1 MSHSDEIKKAHKL
14 QEDLLKTYEGKV
26 LDDVFNG
33 EISESS
39 QGHCYKIE
47 ESFNLKLKTIDKK
60 RALSQILG
68 DMKLIPGIGSS
79 KERMLKDNG
88 YQSIEDLLE
97 HPQFSKKAAEFLD
110 KLQKSKT
117 PLDYTCACY
126 SNSHPHVL
134 LSSSLEGT
142 DDLLFFD
149 IETMGLKD
157 LPVILIG
164 MASLSQDHIE
174 VKQYLSTDLKNEKVI
189 LDGFLSDLQDDTI
202 FVSFNGRSFDL
213 PFIRGRARYNGINAD
228 FNQHHLDLLH
238 FSRRTWG
245 GKLPNCRLQTLEKH
259 LLGMKRHGDVPSSMV
274 PGFYKKY
281 IQTGNIGPLVP
292 IIEHNK
298 QDVITLAK
306 ILSLLYEEIDE

>member
-1 MSHSDEIKKAHKL
+1 MSHSDKIKKAHKL
-14 QEDLLKTYEGKV
+14 QDDLLKTYEEKV
-26 LDDVFNG
+26 LDEVFNG
-33 EISESS
+33 ELYETSH
-39 QGHCYKIE
+39 GHCYKIE
-47 ESFNLKLKTIDKK
+47 ESFNLKLKTINKK
-60 RALSQILG
+60 RALSQILC
-68 DMKLIPGIGSS
+68 DMKLIPGIGNS
-79 KERMLKDNG
+79 KERMLKDDG
-88 YQSIEDLLE
+88 YKTIKDLLK
-97 HPQFSKKAAEFLD
+97 HPQFSNKAAEFLD
-110 KLQKSKT
+110 KLQESKS
-117 PLDYTCACY
+117 PLDYTCSCY
-126 SNSHPHVL
+126 SNSHPNVL

-164 MASLSQDHIE
+164 MASLSQERIE
-174 VKQYLSTDLKNEKVI
+174 VKQYLSTDLKDEKAI

-213 PFIRGRARYNGINAD
+213 PFIRGRARYHGINVD
-228 FNQHHLDLLH
+228 FNRHHLDLLH

-245 GKLPNCRLQTLEKH
+245 DELPNCRLQTLEKH
-259 LLGMKRHGDVPSSMV
+259 LLGMKRHEDVPSSMV
-274 PGFYKKY
+274 PAFYKKY

-298 QDVITLAK
+298 LDVITLAK